1 MYFFLQ
7 KINLLRTYPK
17 YLKFVTVLIIILC
30 KYLFGYLGK
39 MQVLKTQA
47 FTVFIILLLGNLV
60 ILECEACNKTTDLNK
75 DSGVLQSPSFPQNY
89 PNEVYCSWNI
99 RVNQSQHVFLMFSSS
114 FSLQAENNTDVI
126 RVYDG
131 GNTTGEVLG
140 VFYGGHPPPKGGLYS
155 SANQMFV
162 VFKTDN
168 NKSFSGFQASYH
180 ALTCSGKDVSEQL
193 ALF

>member
-1 MYFFLQ
+1 M
-7 KINLLRTYPK
+7 
-17 YLKFVTVLIIILC
+17 LIIILC

-60 ILECEACNKTTDLNK
+60 ILECEACNKTTDLNA
-75 DSGVLQSPSFPQNY
+75 DSGVLESPDFPHNY
-89 PNEVYCSWNI
+89 PNEAYCSWNI

-140 VFYGGHPPPKGGLYS
+140 VFYGGHPPPQGGLYS

-193 ALF
+193 AFF

>member
-1 MYFFLQ
+1 M
-7 KINLLRTYPK
+7 
-17 YLKFVTVLIIILC
+17 
-30 KYLFGYLGK
+30 GK

-47 FTVFIILLLGNLV
+47 FTIFIILLLGNLV
-60 ILECEACNKTTDLNK
+60 ILECEACNETHMGA
-75 DSGVLQSPSFPQNY
+75 DSGVFQSPNFPHNY
-89 PNEVYCSWNI
+89 PNEVYCSWSFT
-99 RVNQSQHVFLMFSSS
+99 VNQSQHVFLMFSR
-114 FSLQAENNTDVI
+114 FSLQAENNTDAVH
-126 RVYDG
+126 VYDG

-140 VFYGGHPPPKGGLYS
+140 VFYGGHPPPKGGVYS

-193 ALF
+193 AFF